1 MFRTKQPMFHRLYDK
16 QLELF
21 KVFITYFLKP
31 EAFTRRSG
39 KQMKAVEIEEKKF
52 SPKKICFWV
61 EKQESWFHHCQ
72 RKTLLLKCFWK
83 KVVSGYKCC
92 GIYLHNKL
100 PLDNKVLRSLSALDP
115 DARQHSSFLKALK
128 TRGNIIPAR
137 LTEEEEDCLEAEIHR
152 YLKLLPLM
160 YINSLI
166 SILYDRPSIYTLY
179 SYRFQADDCLPHETE
194 RVDSWWGIIKK
205 SGQYPALS
213 KVDIAACTIFHGP
226 MVESSFNANGDIMD
240 PKCSNMQQLKHIIQF
255 KSSNTSLNQVKQ
267 QH

>member
-1 MFRTKQPMFHRLYDK
+1 MMFQTKHPMAHRLYDK

-39 KQMKAVEIEEKKF
+39 KQMKAVEIEEKKILSKEDMF
-52 SPKKICFWV
+52 LGGKTRKLISSMPKKDSITGMFF
-61 EKQESWFHHCQ
+61 E
-72 RKTLLLKCFWK
+72 

-92 GIYLHNKL
+92 GIYLQNKL

-128 TRGNIIPAR
+128 TIGNIIPAR

-166 SILYDRPSIYTLY
+166 FFI
-179 SYRFQADDCLPHETE
+179 
-194 RVDSWWGIIKK
+194 
-205 SGQYPALS
+205 
-213 KVDIAACTIFHGP
+213 
-226 MVESSFNANGDIMD
+226 
-240 PKCSNMQQLKHIIQF
+240 
-255 KSSNTSLNQVKQ
+255 
-267 QH
+267 